1 MMIPSFI
8 GINRSKSSSG
18 NWTPAQITTE
28 CWLKADAGVVLNGST
43 VSQWSDYSGNNRHA
57 VQANASN
64 QPTYYASDSRMNGL
78 PSIGN
83 SSNLNILGLITPSF
97 TAQEIYAVSVYKD
110 GLASTFSSFTC
121 LFENATN
128 INNRIMGNNGTSSW
142 IGSNPFAT
150 SANTYKNASST
161 PTHVALPMPASQ
173 FRFVGNATITWG
185 IGTSFTQ
192 INRSWEGLYSE
203 FIFLASPA
211 STSDREKIEGYLA
224 WRWGIQASLP
234 IGHPYLS
241 APP

>member
-64 QPTYYASDSRMNGL
+64 QPTYYA
-78 PSIGN
+78 
-83 SSNLNILGLITPSF
+83 
-97 TAQEIYAVSVYKD
+97 
-110 GLASTFSSFTC
+110 
-121 LFENATN
+121 
-128 INNRIMGNNGTSSW
+128 W
-142 IGSNPFAT
+142 IGTNPFAT